1 MRSLERQ
8 EPSFVDTRLHDHLD
22 KQCGTIRMMSWSCSL
37 KPRPA
42 ANVRGDAS
50 CKVAVPSSSPSR
62 RLQEGHLRGRA
73 AATLPHS
80 KTACSLRQDS
90 LLASLDPSFSHKSS
104 EHNARANLHASRLRD
119 TTPQMSRSLCA
130 RLLALLLAAGALGR
144 LVLLGRLLLKDLP
157 LALQVGGL
165 DETKGAISSAAKTG
179 HERQEER
186 EAHAPRRTSPCSNT
200 PSSRAASCEGWGREC

>member
-1 MRSLERQ
+1 VASESSLVCMRSLERR

-22 KQCGTIRMMSWSCSL
+22 KQCGTIRMMSWSCPL

-104 EHNARANLHASRLRD
+104 EHNARANLHASRLREHH
-119 TTPQMSRSLCA
+119 
-130 RLLALLLAAGALGR
+130 AA
-144 LVLLGRLLLKDLP
+144 DEP
-157 LALQVGGL
+157 LSMRATSCPSAGCRRAGPPCPSWPPAS
-165 DETKGAISSAAKTG
+165 EGSAAC
-179 HERQEER
+179 
-186 EAHAPRRTSPCSNT
+186 AP
-200 PSSRAASCEGWGREC
+200 GWRPG